1 MEEKKKRT
9 MILRRFFLEGDE
21 KKEEGRRRTKRR
33 RRNSCTRDGRDG
45 TNQPKVVQEVLA
57 DLKTS
62 WSFISKGLKS
72 PAPFQCDSA
81 IMVLEAPRRLVPNG
95 LLREMLIGG

>member
-1 MEEKKKRT
+1 MVQPVFCIVDT
-9 MILRRFFLEGDE
+9 GSCLRHCSL
-21 KKEEGRRRTKRR
+21 TAVV
-33 RRNSCTRDGRDG
+33 
-45 TNQPKVVQEVLA
+45 TNLTSAPPPK
-57 DLKTS
+57 LKTS